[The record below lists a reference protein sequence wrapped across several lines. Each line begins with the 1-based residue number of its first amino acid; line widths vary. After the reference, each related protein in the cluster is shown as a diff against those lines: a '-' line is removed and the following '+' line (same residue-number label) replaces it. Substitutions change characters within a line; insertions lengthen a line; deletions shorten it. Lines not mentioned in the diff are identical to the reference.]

1 MVAVQVGAKRRRKS
15 ETQTNREGV
24 ASGSTTQ
31 TIDKYIY
38 CLLSY
43 RMQIFETIDS
53 TQLEAKRQIDAK
65 GIVMNDKLLALHQ
78 TAGITTKKNIPW
90 KTQRGDFNCSYVFHE
105 NYYKFQQH
113 HHAEFCSGLAARDTI
128 LEICPDLKG
137 VLAIKWPNDILINEK
152 KICGIL
158 AEFYKQHIII
168 GVGLNL
174 ISHPDKTEHFPAT
187 DLLTETG
194 VRIEP
199 QEFEKILNKH
209 LERHISNLQQYG
221 FSVIRDNWK
230 QSAYM
235 LGDNLILK
243 DNSVVKFK
251 DINDNGCLIVEKEDG
266 TNNVVI
272 SSDEVI
278 GGIK

>member
-1 MVAVQVGAKRRRKS
+1 MQGFV
-15 ETQTNREGV
+15 
-24 ASGSTTQ
+24 
-31 TIDKYIY
+31 
-38 CLLSY
+38 
-43 RMQIFETIDS
+43 QIFETIDS

-65 GIVMNDKLLALHQ
+65 SVIMSDKLLALHQ
-78 TAGITTKKNIPW
+78 TAGVTTKKNIPW
-90 KTQRGDFNCSYVFHE
+90 KTKRGDFNCSYVFHE
-105 NYYKFQQH
+105 DYLKFSDIH
-113 HHAEFCSGLAARDTI
+113 FTEFCSGLAVRDTI
-128 LEICPDLKG
+128 LEICPDLKSE
-137 VLAIKWPNDILINEK
+137 VEIKWPNDILVKER

-187 DLLTETG
+187 DLLAETG
-194 VRIEP
+194 TRIEP
-199 QEFEKILNKH
+199 QEFEKLLSKYLEKH
-209 LERHISNLQQYG
+209 IANLHQYG
-221 FSVIRDNWK
+221 FSVIKNNWK

-235 LGDNLILK
+235 LGRKLILR

-251 DINDNGCLIVEKEDG
+251 DINDNGCLIVEKDDG

-278 GGIK
+278 GGIKN